1 MAYALSQEEG
11 ITLGNRN
18 FLGESYEAGFT
29 EVPVSE
35 LMNAGY
41 EETMAYTTVDMNDR
55 KKSFVDYVLNEYK
68 DKEAAVRD

>member
-41 EETMAYTTVDMNDR
+41 EETMAYTTVDFQYGLHRIIR
-55 KKSFVDYVLNEYK
+55 KTTLSQGIK
-68 DKEAAVRD
+68 